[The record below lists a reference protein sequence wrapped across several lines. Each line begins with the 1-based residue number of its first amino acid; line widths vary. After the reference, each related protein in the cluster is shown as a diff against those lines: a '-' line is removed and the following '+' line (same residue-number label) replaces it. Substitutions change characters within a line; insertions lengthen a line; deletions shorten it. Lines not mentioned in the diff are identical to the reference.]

1 MAVKKMQYQNLN
13 HALKLFK
20 VQVLEGIPYAQTE
33 CPKFETPE
41 QAFEWLKLRT
51 KYKNDPKGTELFQT
65 LPTLLENNFHGITG
79 HGDCDCFTIA
89 ILSILAANNFKNI
102 GIVLVGRNTFNPV
115 HIYAYCVNDKGEKQF
130 LDLTNKYFDQT
141 RYYPYKQEIPFNLTP
156 NEEKNMMLQ
165 LAEMGAPRR
174 KRNFKQPT
182 PGQVAHWRKVQ
193 QKRAEE
199 IKRQRAEH
207 ERRAKLGL
215 VKRPNFNHIYLP
227 SKGVQ
232 IREDYFD
239 TRLSN
244 GEFQNML
251 LSEGYE
257 LAEVEELAG
266 RRGERRRAKKQEK
279 HEAKMEKKRAKTDI
293 KKAKAEKKRAK
304 GEAARDRAAAKR
316 DKWNAKGKGGGGED
330 GEEESEAERTG
341 SRIFG
346 KVIGGASQL
355 VGAWKGAKGGG
366 ADDSGAD
373 DSGADDSANMPS
385 VRRKSAPG
393 TEEPKMVTIFGKEIK
408 QSTAIIG
415 GVTIAAAAIGVGIA
429 IKNSRKIN
437 A

>member
-1 MAVKKMQYQNLN
+1 MQYQNLN

-20 VQVLEGIPYAQTE
+20 LQVLEGIPYAQTE
-33 CPKFETPE
+33 CPKFDTPE
-41 QAFEWLKLRT
+41 AAFDWLKLRT

-102 GIVLVGRNTFNPV
+102 GIVLVGRNRFNPV
-115 HIYAYCVNDKGEKQF
+115 HIYAYYVNDKGEKQF

-165 LAEMGAPRR
+165 LAEIGAPGR
-174 KRNFKQPT
+174 KRNFKKPT
-182 PGQVAHWRKVQ
+182 PGQIEHWRKIQ
-193 QKRAEE
+193 Q
-199 IKRQRAEH
+199 QRAEH
-207 ERRAKLGL
+207 ERRKRMGL
-215 VKRPNFNHIYLP
+215 VQRPNFNHVYLP

-257 LAEVEELAG
+257 MAEIEELAG
-266 RRGERRRAKKQEK
+266 RRGERRRAKKDEK
-279 HEAKMEKKRAKTDI
+279 HKEKIEKKKAKTNI
-293 KKAKAEKKRAK
+293 KNAKAEKKRAK
-304 GEAARDRAAAKR
+304 GEAAKERAAAKR
-316 DKWNAKGKGGGGED
+316 DKAQRGGGGD
-330 GEEESEAERTG
+330 GEESEAESTG
-341 SRIFG
+341 TRIFG

-366 ADDSGAD
+366 GDDSGGDYGGA
-373 DSGADDSANMPS
+373 DSGASSPS
-385 VRRKSAPG
+385 VRRKAP
-393 TEEPKMVTIFGKEIK
+393 EANEPKTITIFGKEIK

-429 IKNSRKIN
+429 IKNSRKN
-437 A
+437 KRLAA

>member
-1 MAVKKMQYQNLN
+1 MQYQNLN

-89 ILSILAANNFKNI
+89 ILSILAANKFKNI

-115 HIYAYCVNDKGEKQF
+115 HIYAYCVNDKGEKQY

-207 ERRAKLGL
+207 ERRARLGL

-257 LAEVEELAG
+257 LSEVEELAG
-266 RRGERRRAKKQEK
+266 RRGERRREKKKEK
-279 HEAKMEKKRAKTDI
+279 HDAKMEKKRAKTDI

-366 ADDSGAD
+366 GDDSGGD
-373 DSGADDSANMPS
+373 DSGADDSANVPS

-393 TEEPKMVTIFGKEIK
+393 AEEPKMITIFGKEIK

-429 IKNSRKIN
+429 IKNSRKN
-437 A
+437 KRLAA